1 MGAVISFGKRCVP
14 KLLFSNMML
23 INDSLQ
29 ATVQLF
35 NGSIQFIVKKTA
47 THKLICPF
55 QIDMCIAVGAP
66 AIIENNVTAGGDS
79 DNDDDDDGDY
89 YGDYYEFY
97 DDDDDD
103 IGGDGVDDGLSGD
116 FVDCIG
122 AIEDKL
128 KNNNLKYAFCPATK
142 NRNRMF
148 NEVYEE
154 FVKKVPHELEGL
166 DDKTEYLHKKRLIA
180 FVDRRE
186 EKHDEEKDEEFNI
199 FMYEPP
205 KDCRDMPKTSMVP
218 EWCISASRTCLLPN
232 M

>member
-66 AIIENNVTAGGDS
+66 AIIKNNVTAGGDS
-79 DNDDDDDGDY
+79 DSD
-89 YGDYYEFY
+89 

-128 KNNNLKYAFCPATK
+128 KNNNLKYKFKTTSV
-142 NRNRMF
+142 NRARMF
-148 NEVYEE
+148 DDDIGGDGVDDGLSGDFVDCIGAIEDKLKNNNLKYKFKTTSVNRARMFDEVYYD
-154 FVKKVPHELEGL
+154 F
-166 DDKTEYLHKKRLIA
+166 
-180 FVDRRE
+180 
-186 EKHDEEKDEEFNI
+186 
-199 FMYEPP
+199 
-205 KDCRDMPKTSMVP
+205 
-218 EWCISASRTCLLPN
+218 
-232 M
+232 

>member
-66 AIIENNVTAGGDS
+66 AIIKNNVTAGGDS
-79 DNDDDDDGDY
+79 DSD
-89 YGDYYEFY
+89 

-128 KNNNLKYAFCPATK
+128 KNNNLKYKFKTTSV

-148 NEVYEE
+148 DDVCYD
-154 FVKKVPHELEGL
+154 FVEKHELKGL
-166 DDKTEYLHKKRLIA
+166 DNKTEYLHKKRLIA

-186 EKHDEEKDEEFNI
+186 EKDDKEFNI